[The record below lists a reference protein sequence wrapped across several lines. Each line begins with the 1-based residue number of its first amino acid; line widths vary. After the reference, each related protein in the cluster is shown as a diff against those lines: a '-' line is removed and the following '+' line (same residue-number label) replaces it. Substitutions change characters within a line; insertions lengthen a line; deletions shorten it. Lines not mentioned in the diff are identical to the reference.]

1 MIFVPNSKITSS
13 KIVNYTAQEK
23 RRVDLEISASYDS
36 PIETVRTAILKAVDD
51 SELFI
56 DKPQPPFVAVLS
68 YDENSIR
75 YVVRAWTTTKKY
87 WDAYFALL
95 ENIKKEFDLNN
106 VEMTYNHI
114 NVHMVEK

>member
-1 MIFVPNSKITSS
+1 MKKLDFKMIK
-13 KIVNYTAQEK
+13 
-23 RRVDLEISASYDS
+23 SYDKQLN
-36 PIETVRTAILKAVDD
+36 ETAS
-51 SELFI
+51 SE
-56 DKPQPPFVAVLS
+56 FVKVF
-68 YDENSIR
+68 
-75 YVVRAWTTTKKY
+75 KKY